1 MVFFQKTCNFAIRKG
16 KTDMNKIMIKR
27 QCLRIAY
34 MAFFLLLLSC
44 HGKENTGSS
53 LLIEADSLI
62 EDNPQ
67 EAIALLQNLKPRIAK
82 KGKSDRMH
90 YALLSIKAKDKA
102 DVPLTDIDEIEKIV
116 KYYEDNADDKLL
128 PLAYYYAGRT
138 YADNNDALTALSYF
152 HKAEEI
158 LTRTNSDIGLLA
170 TVYSQEGYLLNL
182 RRMFI
187 DARECFQK
195 AYECDKSIQ
204 DTVGMVCDLQDI
216 GKSYTWNKEE
226 KECLRYLKQAYDL
239 ARKTGDQ
246 KLILGIERSLAF
258 NYKDLQMYDSAWV
271 YARHL
276 MYADSSSYY
285 AIAPYLFFQTGQLDS
300 AAFYCNKLLLSDNL
314 YGKNQ
319 SHRMLTEIALR
330 RNDSRV
336 ALEHFLAHKTLEDSI
351 DEMNGTEA
359 VALAKGLYDY
369 QQHEMEKQML
379 ETKNEKYK
387 VIIGFVLM
395 GALIVLLVGVALW
408 QYGKR
413 KHLELEDRF
422 LRLQL
427 LHEENLRKRELHQ
440 KKMDDVADRMEKTD
454 AYKAFVEI
462 LKNKQNPKKE
472 DWVGLEQ
479 MLNTH
484 YDNCIQNLQDLCK
497 MSDRELQVSML
508 TKINFRPLDIATI
521 LNISQNSVASIR
533 SRLYKKY
540 FGEKG
545 KAKDWDDFIL
555 NL

>member
-44 HGKENTGSS
+44 HGKENTDSS

-62 EDNPQ
+62 EDDPQ

-82 KGKSDRMH
+82 KGKSDQMH

-187 DARECFQK
+187 DARKCFQK

-246 KLILGIERSLAF
+246 ELILGIERSLAF

-271 YARHL
+271 YTRRL
-276 MYADSSSYY
+276 MHANDSLSYD
-285 AIAPYLFFQTGQLDS
+285 IVRDLFFKAGQLDS
-300 AAFYCNKLLLSDNL
+300 AAYYCRKSLDQGNL
-314 YGKNQ
+314 YRNNQ
-319 SHRMLTEIALR
+319 SHRMLTEIALQQ
-330 RNDSRV
+330 NDSKL
-336 ALEHFLAHKTLEDSI
+336 ALEHFLAYQTLEDSI

-359 VALAKGLYDY
+359 IALAKSLYDY
-369 QQHEMEKQML
+369 QQHEMKNQML
-379 ETKNEKYK
+379 ETKNRNNRI
-387 VIIGFVLM
+387 IIGFVLM
-395 GALIVLLVGVALW
+395 GAVVLFFIIIALW
-408 QYGKR
+408 QYNKR
-413 KHLELEDRF
+413 KRLELEDRY
-422 LRLQL
+422 LRLKL
-427 LHEENLRKRELHQ
+427 LHEDNIRKRELHQ
-440 KKMDDVADRMEKTD
+440 EKLNAINRKVEDTD
-454 AYKAFVEI
+454 TYKAFVKM
-462 LKNKQNPKKE
+462 LKNGKNPQKK
-472 DWVGLEQ
+472 DWLDLENT
-479 MLNTH
+479 LNH
-484 YDNCIQNLQDLCK
+484 YYENCMQKIQTLYK
-497 MSDRELQVSML
+497 MTDRELHVSML

>member
-82 KGKSDRMH
+82 KGKSDQMH

-187 DARECFQK
+187 DARKCFQK

-246 KLILGIERSLAF
+246 ELILGIERSLAF

-271 YARHL
+271 YTRRL
-276 MYADSSSYY
+276 MHANDSLSYD
-285 AIAPYLFFQTGQLDS
+285 IVRDLFFKAGQLDS
-300 AAFYCNKLLLSDNL
+300 AAYYCRKSLDQGNL
-314 YGKNQ
+314 YRNNQ
-319 SHRMLTEIALR
+319 SHRMLTEIALQQ
-330 RNDSRV
+330 NDSKL
-336 ALEHFLAHKTLEDSI
+336 ALEHFLAYQTLEDSI

-359 VALAKGLYDY
+359 IALAKSLYDY
-369 QQHEMEKQML
+369 QQHEMKNQML
-379 ETKNEKYK
+379 ETKNRNNRI
-387 VIIGFVLM
+387 IIGFVLM
-395 GALIVLLVGVALW
+395 GAVVLFFIIIALW
-408 QYGKR
+408 QYNKR
-413 KHLELEDRF
+413 KRLELEDRY
-422 LRLQL
+422 LRLKL
-427 LHEENLRKRELHQ
+427 LHEDNIRKRELHQ
-440 KKMDDVADRMEKTD
+440 EKLNAINRKVEDTD
-454 AYKAFVEI
+454 TYKAFVKM
-462 LKNKQNPKKE
+462 LKNGKNPQKK
-472 DWVGLEQ
+472 DWLDLENT
-479 MLNTH
+479 LNH
-484 YDNCIQNLQDLCK
+484 YYENCMQKIQTLYK
-497 MSDRELQVSML
+497 MTDRELHVSML